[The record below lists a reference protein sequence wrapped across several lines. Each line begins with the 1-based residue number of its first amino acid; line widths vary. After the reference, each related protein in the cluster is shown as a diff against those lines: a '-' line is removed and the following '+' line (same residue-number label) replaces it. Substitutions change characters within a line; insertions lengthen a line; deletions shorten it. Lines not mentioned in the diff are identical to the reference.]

1 MNGLHREIKEHR
13 MDVGDLSSSAGL
25 AGSGSIPVA
34 TGVGVITSTT
44 SATAGWWTPTST
56 IATAAANTDV
66 VSFIFFTF
74 SFPNLSFFDS
84 RLLVFRM

>member
-1 MNGLHREIKEHR
+1 

-56 IATAAANTDV
+56 IAAANTDV
-66 VSFIFFTF
+66 VSFFFVIFNFLLFF
-74 SFPNLSFFDS
+74 STLNFLHLISSLSP
-84 RLLVFRM
+84 

>member
-1 MNGLHREIKEHR
+1 

-56 IATAAANTDV
+56 IAAANTDV
-66 VSFIFFTF
+66 VSFFFVIF
-74 SFPNLSFFDS
+74 SFLLFFFNFKFSSFDS
-84 RLLVFRM
+84 PLSP

>member
-1 MNGLHREIKEHR
+1 

-56 IATAAANTDV
+56 IAAANTDV
-66 VSFIFFTF
+66 VSFFFVIF
-74 SFPNLSFFDS
+74 SFLLFFSTLNFLHLISSLSP
-84 RLLVFRM
+84 